1 MGTCGCGVALDEREA
16 GAGLCPA
23 CLLRLAL
30 EPGAVSV
37 DGAMPETPPRLLGPV
52 GRGPH
57 GTVHLALRPDDDPEL
72 VTVKVID
79 VATDTER
86 FCARVRDTA
95 GALVALRLPGIAAI
109 LQPGVTAAG
118 RAYVVAAYIAGPSL
132 GDYLSSHR
140 RTAADRVQL
149 AGRLAALVAELHQH
163 DIIHGSIKPTNVI
176 VIESNDGPF
185 PVLLDA
191 GVVPAI
197 EFGAGKP
204 GAATPL
210 RDEQNLHA
218 VLAGLLGDL
227 GSLVAGSES
236 ASALAEMFVRPAG

>member
-1 MGTCGCGVALDEREA
+1 MGKCGCGVALDERETD
-16 GAGLCPA
+16 AGLCPA

-30 EPGAVSV
+30 EPSALSV
-37 DGAMPETPPRLLGPV
+37 DGSLHETPVRLLGPV

-57 GTVHLALRPDDDPEL
+57 GTVHLAMRPDDDPQL

-95 GALVALRLPGIAAI
+95 DALVALRLTGIAEI
-109 LQPGVTAAG
+109 LQPGVTASG
-118 RAYVVAAYIAGPSL
+118 RPYVVAAYIAGPPL

-140 RTAADRVQL
+140 RTASDRVQL

-163 DIIHGSIKPTNVI
+163 GIIHGSIKPTNVI
-176 VIESNDGPF
+176 VIESSDGPF
-185 PVLLDA
+185 PVLLDV

-204 GAATPL
+204 GAATAL
-210 RDEQNLHA
+210 RDEQDLHA
-218 VLAGLLGDL
+218 VLAGMLGDL

-236 ASALAEMFVRPAG
+236 AAALAEMFVQPGE